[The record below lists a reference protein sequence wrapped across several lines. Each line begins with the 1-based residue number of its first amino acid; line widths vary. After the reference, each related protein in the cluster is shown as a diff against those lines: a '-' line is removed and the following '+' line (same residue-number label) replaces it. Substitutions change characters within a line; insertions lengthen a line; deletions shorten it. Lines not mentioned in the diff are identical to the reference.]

1 MVDDLNDENWLLY
14 AAKAYQKLNA
24 VQSEFEGD
32 LMRIQFIKRL
42 ITKYMDTGDLKDR
55 LILNHIIIFYNV
67 FGVEPA
73 TRLLFLKMTEKEM
86 IVLKP
91 FLIFLSYLPQ
101 IVNGVKGQN
110 LNTDDIPLDKVA
122 VKCLRELK

>member
-1 MVDDLNDENWLLY
+1 MDELNDDNWLLF

-24 VQSEFEGD
+24 ITSEFESD

-42 ITKYMDTGDLKDR
+42 ITKYQDTGELKDR

-73 TRLLFLKMTEKEM
+73 TKILFLKMNKKELV
-86 IVLKP
+86 VLKP
-91 FLIFLSYLPQ
+91 FLVFLSYLPQ
-101 IVNGVKGQN
+101 IVYGINGKD
-110 LNTDDIPLDKVA
+110 LNTDDIGLDKVA
-122 VKCLRELK
+122 VKCLREIK

>member
-1 MVDDLNDENWLLY
+1 MVDDLNDDNWQLF

-24 VQSEFEGD
+24 VTSEFEGD

-42 ITKYMDTGDLKDR
+42 ITKYQDTGELKDR

-73 TRLLFLKMTEKEM
+73 TRLLFLKMNKKELV
-86 IVLKP
+86 VLKP
-91 FLIFLSYLPQ
+91 FLIFLSFLPQ
-101 IVNGVKGQN
+101 SVNGINGKN
-110 LNTDDIPLDKVA
+110 INTDDISLDKVA
-122 VKCLRELK
+122 VKCLRNLK